1 MRKNYKQKRRSCA
14 LCKPQKVGWE
24 SRWTTKESA
33 RRNAMELDIRR
44 TSHEDL
50 ADLNDAQNAL
60 AGTVVCGAKPLEQT
74 LKEFRH

>member
-1 MRKNYKQKRRSCA
+1 
-14 LCKPQKVGWE
+14 
-24 SRWTTKESA
+24 
-33 RRNAMELDIRR
+33 MELDIRR